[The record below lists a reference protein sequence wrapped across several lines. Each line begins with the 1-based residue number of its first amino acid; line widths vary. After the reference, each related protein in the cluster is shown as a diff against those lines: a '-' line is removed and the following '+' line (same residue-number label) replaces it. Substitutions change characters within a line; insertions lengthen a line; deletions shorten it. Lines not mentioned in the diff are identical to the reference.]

1 MWFSPL
7 KYPRER
13 HPETMILLNNFAV
26 LVENVKQHLKLNQV
40 HVLCHLVECL
50 ITGIVL
56 QKKGIDLQD
65 ESETESKSHDG
76 IYTPFESTNDI
87 PKEMLALLKKQSG
100 LVDNFITR
108 KLNNLE
114 YSAVAEWHKELQVG
128 NC

>member
-1 MWFSPL
+1 MWFSPG

-13 HPETMILLNNFAV
+13 QPETMVLLNNLVV

-50 ITGIVL
+50 ISGIVL

-65 ESETESKSHDG
+65 ESETENKSHDG
-76 IYTPFESTNDI
+76 ISTPFESTNDI
-87 PKEMLALLKKQSG
+87 PKEMLALFKKQSG
-100 LVDNFITR
+100 LVDNFING
-108 KLNNLE
+108 KLYYLE

-128 NC
+128 IC